1 MNPGKEIHGRI
12 RLERRTNRGAVAP
25 WLVRSGRRLIVLLGL
40 TISIAACATPGARM
54 CRVGGNVGLAGTECN
69 GYGQCIVPCVN
80 IPGYCNAQ
88 PNSSE
93 CKYCNTNPGSPDCRY
108 RFR

>member
-1 MNPGKEIHGRI
+1 MDAEEWVRSGS
-12 RLERRTNRGAVAP
+12 RLERRADRGTTAP
-25 WLVRSGRRLIVLLGL
+25 SVLLISRRLAVLLML
-40 TISIAACATPGARM
+40 AISIGGCATPGARM
-54 CRVGGNVGLAGTECN
+54 CRVGGNVGLPGTRCN

-93 CKYCNTNPGSPDCRY
+93 CQYCKANPNSPDCRS
-108 RFR
+108 RI